1 MINLGD
7 KVFQTAYD
15 WGKIPDGNLKK
26 YIVVGVS
33 IDCYNHRVIACREV
47 SNSKGVASYGEFI
60 QHTLENTWTKV
71 EDFRNNKIKQI
82 LS

>member
-15 WGKIPDGNLKK
+15 WGRIPDGNLKK

-33 IDCYNHRVIACREV
+33 ITFDNQVIACREV
-47 SNSKGVASYGEFI
+47 SNSKFI